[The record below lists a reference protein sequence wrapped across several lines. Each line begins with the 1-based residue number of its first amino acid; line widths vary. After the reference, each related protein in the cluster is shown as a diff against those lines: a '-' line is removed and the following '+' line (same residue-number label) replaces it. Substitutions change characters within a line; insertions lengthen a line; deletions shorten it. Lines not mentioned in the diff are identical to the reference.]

1 MNSDIQKL
9 SVSWKKGLLS
19 GIDGDG
25 DDGGKEHDDDDSG
38 DDDGGD
44 KSSKLELPKKKD
56 HKYFKSALFV
66 KNIQIKSRTLFQH
79 DKRNHSWWGHA

>member
-1 MNSDIQKL
+1 MT
-9 SVSWKKGLLS
+9 

-44 KSSKLELPKKKD
+44 KSSKLELPKKKASISSQPCLL
-56 HKYFKSALFV
+56 KTFKSNQELHFNMIREIIAGGV
-66 KNIQIKSRTLFQH
+66 MHKTNE
-79 DKRNHSWWGHA
+79 NY

>member
-1 MNSDIQKL
+1 M
-9 SVSWKKGLLS
+9 S

-44 KSSKLELPKKKD
+44 KSSKLELPKKRITSISSQPCLLKT
-56 HKYFKSALFV
+56 FKSNQELYFNMIREIIAGGV
-66 KNIQIKSRTLFQH
+66 MHKTNE
-79 DKRNHSWWGHA
+79 NY

>member
-1 MNSDIQKL
+1 M
-9 SVSWKKGLLS
+9 S

-25 DDGGKEHDDDDSG
+25 DDGGKEHDDDD
-38 DDDGGD
+38 DCGD

-79 DKRNHSWWGHA
+79 DKINQSWWGHA